1 MSALTPLQAD
11 VLELVNE
18 LAGDWEYD
26 GEVTLDTHFIA
37 DLELESLDLV
47 VLGTMLQERY
57 GKLPFSEYL
66 AELGEMPVDERDL
79 TAAELIEFIR
89 INIKPVPAGGG
100 Q

>member
-1 MSALTPLQAD
+1 MTTPLQGD
-11 VLELVNE
+11 VLELLNE
-18 LAGDWEYD
+18 MAEDWEYEGD
-26 GEVTLDTHFIA
+26 IELDTRFIA

-57 GKLPFSEYL
+57 GKLPFSEFL
-66 AELGEMPVDERDL
+66 AELGEKPVDERDL

-89 INIKPVPAGGG
+89 VNIKPVSAAGGA